1 MNKIVEL
8 KINPEVELL
17 GFDAVALV
25 EQPAIEEN
33 FYAFNSLDVDAL
45 IVEEIL
51 KQELFVE
58 RIPGESRDSYL
69 GRCIPKMLNE
79 GYPED
84 QSIAICYEGL
94 ALDCPPATFDIALNL
109 QNRQHAID
117 TAHYGPLNPNEPNEE
132 YWKKKAEMFQ
142 SDVESAKKAL
152 CKNCSFF
159 VQTQKVLDCIA
170 AGIGEG
176 QGQLDPWSSID
187 AGDIGYCEAFDFKC
201 ASNRTCDAW
210 VAGGPVTDEFNID
223 VTSLPDYVNEIDK
236 DKFESYTDY
245 PEAAVNAAKRAL
257 EWRDSHPEQ
266 DCGTPVGWARANQ
279 LAKREPISEETIA
292 RMASFARHLQYEDV
306 PYSEGCGGLM
316 VDAWGGRAG
325 IEWAS
330 RKLEDLR
337 QEDGAWDGLYYDD
350 LDPDTQ
356 DSIIDALQ
364 SVGISEDS
372 LKVQGYDF
380 NVYKSDANPD
390 APTRVMMGDY
400 KTLYKYVGPRD
411 AKNRKFCARLLE
423 LNLLFRKEDIQ
434 KLSVRGANEQ
444 FGFYDIFQYK
454 GSFNCRHNWQPVE
467 VFVAEDRAAMVAAI
481 IAGQANTE
489 VKKPVETFSGFKF
502 ASEDQQIV
510 VGPLMV
516 PDKLIL
522 RVDEEGNPY
531 HVFFSRETIKQI
543 AYKMMRE
550 KLLDRMNLEHNAAN
564 TVNGYLLE
572 TWLIEDPEH
581 DKSTNY
587 GFKLPKGTWMGMYKV
602 LDPEVWKMVKE
613 GIVKGF
619 SIEGYFIDELF
630 KQYK

>member
-58 RIPGESRDSYL
+58 RLPGESKDSYL
-69 GRCIPKMLNE
+69 GRCIPKMIGE
-79 GYPED
+79 GFPDD
-84 QSIAICYEGL
+84 QAIAICYEGL
-94 ALDCPPATFDIALNL
+94 SFQDESEDVYELEIGDYRTRHYDMCPGASALYKKIASEEIPVDMGLAIRAARLQDALFWLEKHTVKQMQSATYEDVVAAENL
-109 QNRQHAID
+109 AYEILRLADMMGLREQHSYIGGHIEAI
-117 TAHYGPLNPNEPNEE
+117 
-132 YWKKKAEMFQ
+132 KK
-142 SDVESAKKAL
+142 
-152 CKNCSFF
+152 
-159 VQTQKVLDCIA
+159 
-170 AGIGEG
+170 
-176 QGQLDPWSSID
+176 
-187 AGDIGYCEAFDFKC
+187 
-201 ASNRTCDAW
+201 
-210 VAGGPVTDEFNID
+210 VAGLVEAAVD
-223 VTSLPDYVNEIDK
+223 VTGLPDYSNEITK
-236 DKFESYTDY
+236 KKFESYTDY

-372 LKVQGYDF
+372 LKAQGYDF

-390 APTRVMMGDY
+390 APTHQMMGDY
-400 KTLYKYVGPRD
+400 KTLYKYVGPKD

-454 GSFNCRHNWQPVE
+454 GSFNCRHNWQPIE
-467 VFVAEDRAAMVAAI
+467 VFVAEDRAAIVAAI
-481 IAGQANTE
+481 LAGQANTE